1 MSFQSWITATAKALL
16 RPSPISTPPR
26 PRHPITSLVPSR
38 PLDAESPPT
47 PTHPDLSLVMKHWH
61 LHQKNSPG
69 ESWPQFIRA
78 LEFRH
83 AFFAQERR
91 ECAAKLAQLSARPR
105 FQP

>member
-1 MSFQSWITATAKALL
+1 
-16 RPSPISTPPR
+16 
-26 PRHPITSLVPSR
+26 VPSR
-38 PLDAESPPT
+38 PLDAEAPPT
-47 PTHPDLSLVMKHWH
+47 PAHPDLSLVMKHWH

-91 ECAAKLAQLSARPR
+91 ERAAKLAQLSARPR